1 MGKLYEKDTTGR
13 STLLTRVR
21 ASFAE
26 SLQEKK
32 PHQSDPTKLSHGAN
46 FILERGSP
54 DFESN
59 KAAIAVA
66 LQNTCKEAKRPEN
79 WWRELFDDDPKQL
92 AFRKGERFKE
102 KKTSQV
108 YKGYENN
115 LIVVGKGPKAG
126 AERPGKLLDRYKR
139 PIEVK
144 DINEVIYNGTL
155 CDVVISW
162 YYTDKHGPAR
172 ITCSIEAVRSWQEG
186 ERLGGGGLYVDED
199 DFDTIEGDD
208 DGFDAPP
215 KTQTSSSFNLLDF

>member
-1 MGKLYEKDTTGR
+1 MGKLMEQDNTGR
-13 STLLTRVR
+13 TTMLTRVR

-32 PHQSDPTKLSHGAN
+32 ASKADPTKLSHAAN
-46 FILERGSP
+46 FIIERDGP

-59 KAAIAVA
+59 KAAVVAA
-66 LQNTCKEAKRPEN
+66 LQNTCKEAKRSEN
-79 WWRELFDDDPKQL
+79 WWRQLFDDDPKQL
-92 AFRKGERFKE
+92 AFRKGERFKDKNGE
-102 KKTSQV
+102 I

-126 AERPGKLLDRYKR
+126 ADRPGKLLDRYKR
-139 PIEVK
+139 PIEVN
-144 DINEVIYNGTL
+144 DINDVIYNGTM

-186 ERLGGGGLYVDED
+186 ERLGGGGIYVDED

-215 KTQTSSSFNLLDF
+215 KTQTSSSTSLLDF